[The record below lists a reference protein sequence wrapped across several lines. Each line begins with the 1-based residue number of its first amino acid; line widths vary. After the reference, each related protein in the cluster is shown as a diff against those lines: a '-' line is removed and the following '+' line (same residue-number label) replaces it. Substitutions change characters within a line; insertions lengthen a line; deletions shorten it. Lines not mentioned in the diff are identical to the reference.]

1 MSDSATKMNDIGSGD
16 TPAPVPDTVLDVR
29 GLLCPLPVLKARKS
43 LSAMQSGQILQ
54 VDATDPAA
62 VIDIPHFCQETGHRL
77 TAQDQ
82 QDDLFRFWIV
92 HR

>member
-1 MSDSATKMNDIGSGD
+1 MSDSATEMNNAGSEI
-16 TPAPVPDTVLDVR
+16 TVPPTPDTVLDVK

-43 LSAMQSGQILQ
+43 LSSMQSGQILQ

-62 VIDIPHFCQETGHRL
+62 VIDIPHFCHETGHQL
-77 TAQDQ
+77 AAQDQ
-82 QDDLFRFWIV
+82 QEDLFRFWIV